1 MLKIWTIFISMLLF
15 GLVITSCEVDDSCGT
30 GFAATP
36 CEVDDS
42 NGNNEVDDSSGN
54 NSTRTYEGCDGL
66 SDLIGRIKT
75 DGLGKMQLYGV
86 VNIGDEDACNSAIR
100 TFNQPE
106 LLK

>member
-1 MLKIWTIFISMLLF
+1 MLKIVTVVVAILFCGLL
-15 GLVITSCEVDDSCGT
+15 LTSCEVDDS
-30 GFAATP
+30 
-36 CEVDDS
+36 
-42 NGNNEVDDSSGN
+42 NGN

-66 SDLIGRIKT
+66 SDLIDRIKT

-86 VNIGDEDACNSAIR
+86 VNVGDEDSCNSAIR

>member
-15 GLVITSCEVDDSCGT
+15 GLVITSCEVDDPCGN
-30 GFAATP
+30 GFGQTP

-42 NGNNEVDDSSGN
+42 NGN

-75 DGLGKMQLYGV
+75 DGLGKMQLYSV

>member
-1 MLKIWTIFISMLLF
+1 MLKISAIFISIILF
-15 GLVITSCEVDDSCGT
+15 GLVITSCEVDDS
-30 GFAATP
+30 
-36 CEVDDS
+36 
-42 NGNNEVDDSSGN
+42 NGN

-66 SDLIGRIKT
+66 SDLIDRIKT

-86 VNIGDEDACNSAIR
+86 VNIGDEDSCNAAIR

>member
-1 MLKIWTIFISMLLF
+1 MLKIVTVVVAILF
-15 GLVITSCEVDDSCGT
+15 CGLVLTSCEVDDPCGT
-30 GFAATP
+30 GFAQTP

-42 NGNNEVDDSSGN
+42 NGN

-66 SDLIGRIKT
+66 SDLIDRIKT

-86 VNIGDEDACNSAIR
+86 VNIGDEDSCNSAIR